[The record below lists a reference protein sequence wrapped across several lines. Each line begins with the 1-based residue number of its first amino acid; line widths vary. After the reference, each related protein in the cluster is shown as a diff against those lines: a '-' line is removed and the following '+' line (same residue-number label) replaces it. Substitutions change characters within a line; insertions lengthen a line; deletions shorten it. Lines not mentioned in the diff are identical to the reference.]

1 MAPEI
6 LHSWR
11 HGRRSEGI
19 KPHSP
24 KRIRIRTFRRRIA
37 KRRMNMKKRFL
48 VSLMIASLAVT
59 AAAAVNASELT
70 DGKFAET
77 KHITVEVYD
86 RGIDGG
92 SDVTNNMYTE
102 YIKKGMLEDHN
113 VEVEF
118 VAVPRW
124 TEVEQINNLLAAGSA
139 PDLCVTYD
147 LPTIKTYSAMG
158 GVIDMA
164 EYVDTY
170 KDELPNLWNWL
181 TETNINWDRD
191 PSTGELYDIE
201 TKLANQNRT
210 NCFVRRDWL
219 EKLGLEAPT
228 TKAEFYDMLCAFR
241 DNAELLLGDDA
252 AKMIPFSVSYD
263 VGWRASTLIES
274 FIDPDMTDKEFYI
287 NGFDDRK
294 LTENGVRDAVE
305 LLNQWYN
312 EGLLWKDF
320 ALYTAG
326 DTTED
331 DMMKAGYVGAFIH
344 NWDYPYRNG
353 TDSIQANLQRLVGED
368 AAYVSIDP
376 FEDKNGNHTK
386 WVSGPIDRKVF
397 FPITNQEPLACLLYL
412 DWLSVPEHLE
422 YLQIGDEGVTHEVL
436 ESGAV
441 KIIAA
446 TGDAIQN
453 SGFNIDYTL
462 TCNGLHLADDE
473 RTALSIAY
481 SYAEVD
487 PELVEIA
494 NAIAKTENRE
504 IKNANCGVIEAENG
518 MTETLNSKR
527 DILLDTSV
535 STSVEN
541 FAATFDNAMADYL
554 GSGGQAIKDEREAK
568 WNSIY
573 GDAEMLP

>member
-1 MAPEI
+1 
-6 LHSWR
+6 
-11 HGRRSEGI
+11 
-19 KPHSP
+19 
-24 KRIRIRTFRRRIA
+24 
-37 KRRMNMKKRFL
+37 MKKQLFAAL
-48 VSLMIASLAVT
+48 FSAALAVS
-59 AAAAVNASELT
+59 AFSVCAQAEELT

-124 TEVEQINNLLAAGSA
+124 TEVEQINNLLAAGTA

-158 GVIDMA
+158 GVCDMS
-164 EYVDTY
+164 ELVETY
-170 KDELPNLWNWL
+170 KDDLPNLWNWL
-181 TETNINWDRD
+181 TETNIYWDKD
-191 PSTGELYDIE
+191 PATGELYDIE

-219 EKLGLEAPT
+219 DKLGVEAPT
-228 TKAEFYDMLCAFR
+228 TKEEFYNMLCAFR
-241 DNAELLLGDDA
+241 DNAETLLGDDA
-252 AKMIPFSVSYD
+252 DKMIPFSVSYD

-274 FIDPDMTDKEFYI
+274 FLDPEMSDKEFYV

-294 LTENGVRDAVE
+294 LTENGVRDAIE
-305 LLNQWYN
+305 LLNTWYN
-312 EGLLWKDF
+312 EGLMWKDF

-353 TDSIQANLQRLVGED
+353 ADSIQANLQRLVGED
-368 AAYVSIDP
+368 AAYVAIDP
-376 FEDKNGNHTK
+376 FEDKNGTHTK
-386 WVSGPIDRKVF
+386 WIAGPIDRKVF

-422 YLQIGDEGVTHEVL
+422 YLQIGDEGVTHEKL

-462 TCNGLHLADDE
+462 TCNGLHLVDDE
-473 RTALSIAY
+473 QTALSIAY

-494 NAIAKTENRE
+494 NAVAKVDTRE
-504 IKNANCGVIEAENG
+504 GKNANCGTIDAENG

-535 STSVEN
+535 SAAPDA
-541 FAATFDNAMADYL
+541 FAATYDNAMADYL
-554 GSGGQAIKDEREAK
+554 GSGGQAIMDERAQKWEAT
-568 WNSIY
+568 Y
-573 GDAEMLP
+573 GDTDMLP

>member
-1 MAPEI
+1 
-6 LHSWR
+6 
-11 HGRRSEGI
+11 
-19 KPHSP
+19 
-24 KRIRIRTFRRRIA
+24 
-37 KRRMNMKKRFL
+37 MKKQLFAAL
-48 VSLMIASLAVT
+48 FSAALAVS
-59 AAAAVNASELT
+59 AFSVCAQAEELT

-124 TEVEQINNLLAAGSA
+124 TEVEQINNLLAAGTA

-158 GVIDMA
+158 GVCDMS
-164 EYVDTY
+164 ELVETY
-170 KDELPNLWNWL
+170 KDDLPNLWNWL
-181 TETNINWDRD
+181 TETNIYWDKD
-191 PSTGELYDIE
+191 PATGELYDIE

-219 EKLGLEAPT
+219 DKLGLEAPT
-228 TKAEFYDMLCAFR
+228 TKEEFYNMLCAFR
-241 DNAELLLGDDA
+241 DNAETLLGDDA
-252 AKMIPFSVSYD
+252 DKMIPFSVSYD

-274 FIDPDMTDKEFYI
+274 FLDPEMSDKEFYV

-294 LTENGVRDAVE
+294 LTENGVRDAIE
-305 LLNQWYN
+305 LLNTWYN
-312 EGLLWKDF
+312 EGLMWKDF

-353 TDSIQANLQRLVGED
+353 ADSIQANLQRLVGEE
-368 AAYVSIDP
+368 AAYVAIDP
-376 FEDKNGNHTK
+376 FEDKNGTHTK
-386 WVSGPIDRKVF
+386 WIAGPIDRKVF
-397 FPITNQEPLACLLYL
+397 FPITNEEPLACLLYL

-422 YLQIGDEGVTHEVL
+422 YLQIGDEGVTHEKL

-462 TCNGLHLADDE
+462 TCNGLHLVDDE
-473 RTALSIAY
+473 QTALSIAY

-494 NAIAKTENRE
+494 NAVAKVDTRE
-504 IKNANCGVIEAENG
+504 GKNANCGTIDAENG

-535 STSVEN
+535 SAAPDA
-541 FAATFDNAMADYL
+541 FAATYDNAMADYL
-554 GSGGQAIKDEREAK
+554 GSGGQAIMDERAQKWEAT
-568 WNSIY
+568 Y
-573 GDAEMLP
+573 GDTDMLP

>member
-1 MAPEI
+1 
-6 LHSWR
+6 
-11 HGRRSEGI
+11 
-19 KPHSP
+19 
-24 KRIRIRTFRRRIA
+24 
-37 KRRMNMKKRFL
+37 MKKQLFAAL
-48 VSLMIASLAVT
+48 FSAALAVS
-59 AAAAVNASELT
+59 AFSVCAQAEELT

-124 TEVEQINNLLAAGSA
+124 TEVEQINNLLAAGTA

-158 GVIDMA
+158 GVCDMS
-164 EYVDTY
+164 ELVETY
-170 KDELPNLWNWL
+170 KDDLPNLWNWL
-181 TETNINWDRD
+181 TETNIYWDKD
-191 PSTGELYDIE
+191 PATGELYDIE

-219 EKLGLEAPT
+219 DKLGLEAPT
-228 TKAEFYDMLCAFR
+228 TKEEFYNMLCAFR
-241 DNAELLLGDDA
+241 DNAETLLGDDA
-252 AKMIPFSVSYD
+252 DKMIPFSVSYD

-274 FIDPDMTDKEFYI
+274 FLDPEMSDKEFYV

-294 LTENGVRDAVE
+294 LTENGVRDAIE
-305 LLNQWYN
+305 LLNTWYN
-312 EGLLWKDF
+312 EGLMWKDF

-353 TDSIQANLQRLVGED
+353 ADSIQANLQRLVGED
-368 AAYVSIDP
+368 AAYVAIDP
-376 FEDKNGNHTK
+376 FEDKNGTHTK
-386 WVSGPIDRKVF
+386 WIAGPIDRKVF
-397 FPITNQEPLACLLYL
+397 FPITNEEPLACLLYL

-422 YLQIGDEGVTHEVL
+422 YLQIGDEGVTHEKL

-462 TCNGLHLADDE
+462 TCNGLHLVDDE
-473 RTALSIAY
+473 QTALSIAY

-494 NAIAKTENRE
+494 NAVAKVDTRE
-504 IKNANCGVIEAENG
+504 GKNANCGTIDAENG

-535 STSVEN
+535 SAAADA
-541 FAATFDNAMADYL
+541 FADTFDNAMADYL
-554 GSGGQAIKDEREAK
+554 GSGGQAIMDERAAAWEAT
-568 WNSIY
+568 Y
-573 GDAEMLP
+573 GDTDMLP

>member
-1 MAPEI
+1 
-6 LHSWR
+6 
-11 HGRRSEGI
+11 
-19 KPHSP
+19 
-24 KRIRIRTFRRRIA
+24 
-37 KRRMNMKKRFL
+37 MKKQLFAAL
-48 VSLMIASLAVT
+48 FSAALAVS
-59 AAAAVNASELT
+59 AFSVCAQAEELT

-124 TEVEQINNLLAAGSA
+124 TEVEQINNLLAAGTA

-158 GVIDMA
+158 GVCDMS
-164 EYVDTY
+164 ELVETY
-170 KDELPNLWNWL
+170 KDDLPNLWNWL
-181 TETNINWDRD
+181 TETNIYWDKD
-191 PSTGELYDIE
+191 PATGELYDIE

-219 EKLGLEAPT
+219 DKLGLEAPT
-228 TKAEFYDMLCAFR
+228 TKEEFYNMLCAFR
-241 DNAELLLGDDA
+241 DNAETLLGDDA
-252 AKMIPFSVSYD
+252 DKMIPFSVSYD

-274 FIDPDMTDKEFYI
+274 FLDPEMSDKEFYV

-294 LTENGVRDAVE
+294 LTENGVRDAIE
-305 LLNQWYN
+305 LLNTWYN
-312 EGLLWKDF
+312 EGLMWKDF

-353 TDSIQANLQRLVGED
+353 ADSIQANLQRPVGED
-368 AAYVSIDP
+368 AAYVAIDP
-376 FEDKNGNHTK
+376 FEDKNGTHTK
-386 WVSGPIDRKVF
+386 WIAGPIDRKVF

-422 YLQIGDEGVTHEVL
+422 YLQIGDEGVTHEKL

-462 TCNGLHLADDE
+462 TCNGLHLVDDE
-473 RTALSIAY
+473 QTALSIAY

-494 NAIAKTENRE
+494 NAVAKVDTRE
-504 IKNANCGVIEAENG
+504 GKNANCGTIDAENG

-535 STSVEN
+535 SAAPDA
-541 FAATFDNAMADYL
+541 FAATYDNAMADYL
-554 GSGGQAIKDEREAK
+554 GSGGQAIMDERAQKWEAT
-568 WNSIY
+568 Y
-573 GDAEMLP
+573 GDTDMLP

>member
-1 MAPEI
+1 
-6 LHSWR
+6 
-11 HGRRSEGI
+11 
-19 KPHSP
+19 
-24 KRIRIRTFRRRIA
+24 
-37 KRRMNMKKRFL
+37 MKKQLFAAL
-48 VSLMIASLAVT
+48 FSAALAVS
-59 AAAAVNASELT
+59 AFSVCAQAEELT

-124 TEVEQINNLLAAGSA
+124 TEVEQINNLLAAGTA

-158 GVIDMA
+158 GVCDMS
-164 EYVDTY
+164 ELVETY
-170 KDELPNLWNWL
+170 KDDLPNLWNWL
-181 TETNINWDRD
+181 TETNIYWDKD
-191 PSTGELYDIE
+191 PATGELYDIE

-219 EKLGLEAPT
+219 DKLGLEAPT
-228 TKAEFYDMLCAFR
+228 TKEEFYNMLCAFR
-241 DNAELLLGDDA
+241 DNAETLLGDDA
-252 AKMIPFSVSYD
+252 DKMIPFSVSYD

-274 FIDPDMTDKEFYI
+274 FLDPEMSDKEFYV

-294 LTENGVRDAVE
+294 LTENGVRDAIE
-305 LLNQWYN
+305 LLNTWYN
-312 EGLLWKDF
+312 EGLMWKDF

-353 TDSIQANLQRLVGED
+353 ADSIQANLQRLVGEE
-368 AAYVSIDP
+368 AAYVAIDP
-376 FEDKNGNHTK
+376 FEDKNGTHTK
-386 WVSGPIDRKVF
+386 WIAGPIDRKVF

-422 YLQIGDEGVTHEVL
+422 YLQIGDEGVTHEKL

-462 TCNGLHLADDE
+462 TCNGLHLVDDE
-473 RTALSIAY
+473 QTALSIAY

-494 NAIAKTENRE
+494 NAVAKVDTRE
-504 IKNANCGVIEAENG
+504 GKNANCGTIEAENG

-535 STSVEN
+535 SAAADA
-541 FAATFDNAMADYL
+541 FADTFDNAMADYL
-554 GSGGQAIKDEREAK
+554 GSGGQAIMDERAQKWEAT
-568 WNSIY
+568 Y
-573 GDAEMLP
+573 GDTDMLP

>member
-1 MAPEI
+1 
-6 LHSWR
+6 
-11 HGRRSEGI
+11 
-19 KPHSP
+19 
-24 KRIRIRTFRRRIA
+24 
-37 KRRMNMKKRFL
+37 MKKQLFAAL
-48 VSLMIASLAVT
+48 FSAALAVS
-59 AAAAVNASELT
+59 AFSVCAQAEELT

-124 TEVEQINNLLAAGSA
+124 TEVEQINNLLAAGTA

-158 GVIDMA
+158 GVCDMS
-164 EYVDTY
+164 ELVETY
-170 KDELPNLWNWL
+170 KDDLPNLWNWL
-181 TETNINWDRD
+181 TETNIYWDKD
-191 PSTGELYDIE
+191 PATGELYDIE

-219 EKLGLEAPT
+219 DKLGLEAPT
-228 TKAEFYDMLCAFR
+228 TKEEFYNMLCAFR
-241 DNAELLLGDDA
+241 DNAETLLGDDA
-252 AKMIPFSVSYD
+252 DKMIPFSVSYD

-274 FIDPDMTDKEFYI
+274 FLDPEMSDKEFYV

-294 LTENGVRDAVE
+294 LTENGVRDAIE
-305 LLNQWYN
+305 LLNTWYN
-312 EGLLWKDF
+312 EGLMWKDF

-353 TDSIQANLQRLVGED
+353 ADSIQANLQRLVGEE
-368 AAYVSIDP
+368 AAYVAIDP
-376 FEDKNGNHTK
+376 FEDKNGTHTK
-386 WVSGPIDRKVF
+386 WIAGPIDRKVF
-397 FPITNQEPLACLLYL
+397 FPITNEEPLACLLYL

-422 YLQIGDEGVTHEVL
+422 YLQIGDEGVTHEKL

-462 TCNGLHLADDE
+462 TCNGLHLVDDE
-473 RTALSIAY
+473 QTALSIAY

-494 NAIAKTENRE
+494 NAVAKVDTRE
-504 IKNANCGVIEAENG
+504 GKNANCGTIDAENG

-535 STSVEN
+535 SAAADA
-541 FAATFDNAMADYL
+541 FADTFDNAMADYL
-554 GSGGQAIKDEREAK
+554 GSGGQAIMDERAQKWEAT
-568 WNSIY
+568 Y

>member
-1 MAPEI
+1 
-6 LHSWR
+6 
-11 HGRRSEGI
+11 
-19 KPHSP
+19 
-24 KRIRIRTFRRRIA
+24 
-37 KRRMNMKKRFL
+37 MKKQLFAAL
-48 VSLMIASLAVT
+48 FSAALAVS
-59 AAAAVNASELT
+59 AFSVCAQAEELT

-124 TEVEQINNLLAAGSA
+124 TEVEQINNLLAAGTA

-158 GVIDMA
+158 GVCDMS
-164 EYVDTY
+164 ELVETY
-170 KDELPNLWNWL
+170 KDDLPNLWNWL
-181 TETNINWDRD
+181 TETNIYWDKD
-191 PSTGELYDIE
+191 PATGELYDIE

-219 EKLGLEAPT
+219 DKLGLEAPT
-228 TKAEFYDMLCAFR
+228 TKEEFYNMLCAFR
-241 DNAELLLGDDA
+241 DNAETLLGDDA
-252 AKMIPFSVSYD
+252 DKMIPFSVSYD

-274 FIDPDMTDKEFYI
+274 FLDPEMSDKEFYV

-294 LTENGVRDAVE
+294 LTENGVRDAIE
-305 LLNQWYN
+305 LLNTWYN
-312 EGLLWKDF
+312 EGLMWKDF

-353 TDSIQANLQRLVGED
+353 ADSIQANLQRLVGED
-368 AAYVSIDP
+368 AAYVAIDP
-376 FEDKNGNHTK
+376 FEDKNGTHTK
-386 WVSGPIDRKVF
+386 WIAGPIDRKVF

-422 YLQIGDEGVTHEVL
+422 YLQIGDEGVTHEKL

-462 TCNGLHLADDE
+462 TCNGLHLVDDE
-473 RTALSIAY
+473 QTALSIAY

-494 NAIAKTENRE
+494 NAVAKVDTRE
-504 IKNANCGVIEAENG
+504 GKNANCGTIDAENG

-535 STSVEN
+535 SAAPDA
-541 FAATFDNAMADYL
+541 FAATYDNAMADYL
-554 GSGGQAIKDEREAK
+554 GSGGQAIMDERAQKWEAT
-568 WNSIY
+568 Y
-573 GDAEMLP
+573 GDTDMLP

>member
-1 MAPEI
+1 
-6 LHSWR
+6 
-11 HGRRSEGI
+11 
-19 KPHSP
+19 
-24 KRIRIRTFRRRIA
+24 
-37 KRRMNMKKRFL
+37 MKKQLFAAL
-48 VSLMIASLAVT
+48 FSAALAVS
-59 AAAAVNASELT
+59 AFSVCAQAEELT

-124 TEVEQINNLLAAGSA
+124 TEVEQINNLLAAGTA

-147 LPTIKTYSAMG
+147 LPTIKTYSDMG
-158 GVIDMA
+158 GVCDMS
-164 EYVDTY
+164 ELVETY
-170 KDELPNLWNWL
+170 KDDLPNLWNWL
-181 TETNINWDRD
+181 TETNIYWDKD
-191 PSTGELYDIE
+191 PATGELYDIE

-219 EKLGLEAPT
+219 DKLGLEAPT
-228 TKAEFYDMLCAFR
+228 TKEEFYNMLCAFR
-241 DNAELLLGDDA
+241 DNAETLLGDDA
-252 AKMIPFSVSYD
+252 DKMIPFSVSYD

-274 FIDPDMTDKEFYI
+274 FLDPEMSDKEFYV

-294 LTENGVRDAVE
+294 LTENGVRDAIE
-305 LLNQWYN
+305 LLNTWYN
-312 EGLLWKDF
+312 EGLMWKDF

-353 TDSIQANLQRLVGED
+353 ADSIQANLQRLVGED
-368 AAYVSIDP
+368 AAYVAIDP
-376 FEDKNGNHTK
+376 FEDKNGTHTK
-386 WVSGPIDRKVF
+386 WIAGPIDRKVF

-422 YLQIGDEGVTHEVL
+422 YLQIGDEGVTHEKL

-462 TCNGLHLADDE
+462 TCNGLHLVDDE
-473 RTALSIAY
+473 QTALSIAY

-494 NAIAKTENRE
+494 NAVAKVDTRE
-504 IKNANCGVIEAENG
+504 GKNANCGTIDAENG

-535 STSVEN
+535 SAAPDA
-541 FAATFDNAMADYL
+541 FAATYDNAMADYL
-554 GSGGQAIKDEREAK
+554 GSGGQAIMDERAQKWEAT
-568 WNSIY
+568 Y

>member
-1 MAPEI
+1 
-6 LHSWR
+6 
-11 HGRRSEGI
+11 
-19 KPHSP
+19 
-24 KRIRIRTFRRRIA
+24 
-37 KRRMNMKKRFL
+37 MKKQL
-48 VSLMIASLAVT
+48 CAALIT
-59 AAAAVNASELT
+59 AALAASALSVCAQAEELT

-92 SDVTNNMYTE
+92 SDVTNNKYTE
-102 YIKKGMLEDHN
+102 YIKQGMLEDHN

-124 TEVEQINNLLAAGSA
+124 TEVEQINNLLAAGTA

-158 GVIDMA
+158 GVIDMS
-164 EYVDTY
+164 EMVETY
-170 KDELPNLWNWL
+170 KDQLPNLWNWL
-181 TETNINWDRD
+181 TETNIYWDKD

-228 TKAEFYDMLCAFR
+228 TKEEFYNMLVAFR
-241 DNAELLLGDDA
+241 DNAETLLGDDA
-252 AKMIPFSVSYD
+252 DKMIPFSVSYD

-274 FIDPDMTDKEFYI
+274 FLDPEMSDKEFYI

-294 LTENGVRDAVE
+294 LTQNGVRDAIE
-305 LLNQWYN
+305 LLNKWYN
-312 EGLLWKDF
+312 EDLMWKDF

-353 TDSIQANLQRLVGED
+353 VDSIQANLQRLVGED
-368 AAYVSIDP
+368 AAYISIDP
-376 FEDKNGNHTK
+376 FEDKNGTHTK
-386 WVSGPIDRKVF
+386 FIAGPVDRKVF
-397 FPITNQEPLACLLYL
+397 FPTTNKEPLACLLYL

-422 YLQIGDEGVTHEVL
+422 YLQIGDEGVTHEKL
-436 ESGAV
+436 ENGAV

-462 TCNGLHLADDE
+462 TCNGLQLVDPE
-473 RTALSIAY
+473 LTALSIAY

-494 NAIAKTENRE
+494 NAVAKVDTRE
-504 IKNANCGVIEAENG
+504 GKNANCGTIEAENG

-527 DILLDTSV
+527 DVLLDTAV
-535 STSVEN
+535 SASVED
-541 FAATFDNAMADYL
+541 FASVYDNAMADYL
-554 GSGGQAIKDEREAK
+554 AAGGQAIMDERAAK
-568 WNSIY
+568 WEALY
-573 GDAEMLP
+573 GDADMLP

>member
-1 MAPEI
+1 
-6 LHSWR
+6 
-11 HGRRSEGI
+11 
-19 KPHSP
+19 
-24 KRIRIRTFRRRIA
+24 
-37 KRRMNMKKRFL
+37 MKKQLFAAL
-48 VSLMIASLAVT
+48 FSAALAVS
-59 AAAAVNASELT
+59 AFSVCAQAEELT

-124 TEVEQINNLLAAGSA
+124 TEVEQINNLLAAGTA

-158 GVIDMA
+158 GVCDMS
-164 EYVDTY
+164 ELVETY
-170 KDELPNLWNWL
+170 KDDLPNLWNWL
-181 TETNINWDRD
+181 TETNIYWDKD
-191 PSTGELYDIE
+191 PATGELYDIE

-219 EKLGLEAPT
+219 DKLGLEAPT
-228 TKAEFYDMLCAFR
+228 TKEEFYNMLCAFR
-241 DNAELLLGDDA
+241 DNAETLLGDDA
-252 AKMIPFSVSYD
+252 DKMIPFSVSYD

-274 FIDPDMTDKEFYI
+274 FLDPEMSDKEFYV

-294 LTENGVRDAVE
+294 LTENGVRDAIE
-305 LLNQWYN
+305 LLNTWYN
-312 EGLLWKDF
+312 EGLMWKDF

-353 TDSIQANLQRLVGED
+353 ADSIQANLQRLVGED
-368 AAYVSIDP
+368 AAYVAIDP
-376 FEDKNGNHTK
+376 FEDKNGTHTK
-386 WVSGPIDRKVF
+386 WIAGPIDRKVF
-397 FPITNQEPLACLLYL
+397 FPITNEEPLACLLYL

-422 YLQIGDEGVTHEVL
+422 YLQIGDEGVTHEKL

-462 TCNGLHLADDE
+462 TCNGLHLVDDE
-473 RTALSIAY
+473 QTALSIAY

-494 NAIAKTENRE
+494 NAVAKVDTRE
-504 IKNANCGVIEAENG
+504 GKNANCGTIDAENG

-535 STSVEN
+535 SAAPDA
-541 FAATFDNAMADYL
+541 FAATYDNAMADYL
-554 GSGGQAIKDEREAK
+554 GSGGQAIMDERAQKWEAT
-568 WNSIY
+568 Y

>member
-1 MAPEI
+1 
-6 LHSWR
+6 
-11 HGRRSEGI
+11 
-19 KPHSP
+19 
-24 KRIRIRTFRRRIA
+24 
-37 KRRMNMKKRFL
+37 MKKQLFAAL
-48 VSLMIASLAVT
+48 FSAALAVS
-59 AAAAVNASELT
+59 AFSVCAQAEELT

-124 TEVEQINNLLAAGSA
+124 TEVEQINNLLAAGTA

-158 GVIDMA
+158 GVCDMS
-164 EYVDTY
+164 ELVETY
-170 KDELPNLWNWL
+170 KDDLPNLWNWL
-181 TETNINWDRD
+181 TETNIYWDKD
-191 PSTGELYDIE
+191 PATGELYDIE

-219 EKLGLEAPT
+219 DKLGLEAPT
-228 TKAEFYDMLCAFR
+228 TKEEFYNMLCAFR
-241 DNAELLLGDDA
+241 DNAETLLGDDA
-252 AKMIPFSVSYD
+252 DKMIPFSVSYD

-274 FIDPDMTDKEFYI
+274 FLDPEMSDKEFYV

-294 LTENGVRDAVE
+294 LTENGVRDAIE
-305 LLNQWYN
+305 LLNTWYN
-312 EGLLWKDF
+312 EGLMWKDF

-353 TDSIQANLQRLVGED
+353 ADSIQANLQRLVGED
-368 AAYVSIDP
+368 AAYVAIDP
-376 FEDKNGNHTK
+376 FEDKNGTHTK
-386 WVSGPIDRKVF
+386 WIAGPIDRKVF

-422 YLQIGDEGVTHEVL
+422 YLQIGDEGVTHEKL

-462 TCNGLHLADDE
+462 TCNGLHLVDDE
-473 RTALSIAY
+473 QTALSIAY

-487 PELVEIA
+487 PSLVETA
-494 NAIAKTENRE
+494 NAVAKVDTRE
-504 IKNANCGVIEAENG
+504 GKNANCGTIEAENG

-535 STSVEN
+535 SAAPDA
-541 FAATFDNAMADYL
+541 FAATYDNAMADYL
-554 GSGGQAIKDEREAK
+554 GSGGQAIMDERAQKWEAT
-568 WNSIY
+568 Y
-573 GDAEMLP
+573 GDTDMLP

>member
-1 MAPEI
+1 
-6 LHSWR
+6 
-11 HGRRSEGI
+11 
-19 KPHSP
+19 
-24 KRIRIRTFRRRIA
+24 
-37 KRRMNMKKRFL
+37 MKKQLFAAL
-48 VSLMIASLAVT
+48 FSAALAVS
-59 AAAAVNASELT
+59 AFSVCAQAEELT

-124 TEVEQINNLLAAGSA
+124 TEVEQINNLLAAGTA

-158 GVIDMA
+158 GVCDMS
-164 EYVDTY
+164 ELVETY
-170 KDELPNLWNWL
+170 KDDLPNLWNWL
-181 TETNINWDRD
+181 TETNIYWDKD
-191 PSTGELYDIE
+191 PATGELYDIE

-219 EKLGLEAPT
+219 DKLGLEAPT
-228 TKAEFYDMLCAFR
+228 TKEEFYNMLCAFR
-241 DNAELLLGDDA
+241 DNAETLLGDDA
-252 AKMIPFSVSYD
+252 DKMIPFSVSYD

-274 FIDPDMTDKEFYI
+274 FLDPEMSDKEFYV

-294 LTENGVRDAVE
+294 LTENGVRDAIE
-305 LLNQWYN
+305 LLNTWYN
-312 EGLLWKDF
+312 EGLMWKDF

-353 TDSIQANLQRLVGED
+353 SDSIQANLQRLVGEE
-368 AAYVSIDP
+368 AAYVAIDP
-376 FEDKNGNHTK
+376 FEDKNGTHTK
-386 WVSGPIDRKVF
+386 WIAGPIDRKVF

-422 YLQIGDEGVTHEVL
+422 YLQIGDEGVTHEKL
-436 ESGAV
+436 ENGAV

-462 TCNGLHLADDE
+462 TCNGLHLVDDE
-473 RTALSIAY
+473 QTALSIAY

-494 NAIAKTENRE
+494 NAVAKVDTRE
-504 IKNANCGVIEAENG
+504 GKNANCGTIEAENG

-535 STSVEN
+535 SAAADA
-541 FAATFDNAMADYL
+541 FADTFDNAMADYL
-554 GSGGQAIKDEREAK
+554 GSGGQAIMDERAQKWEAT
-568 WNSIY
+568 Y

>member
-1 MAPEI
+1 
-6 LHSWR
+6 
-11 HGRRSEGI
+11 
-19 KPHSP
+19 
-24 KRIRIRTFRRRIA
+24 
-37 KRRMNMKKRFL
+37 MKKQLFAAL
-48 VSLMIASLAVT
+48 FSAALAVS
-59 AAAAVNASELT
+59 AFSVCAQAEELT

-124 TEVEQINNLLAAGSA
+124 TEVEQINNLLAAGTA

-158 GVIDMA
+158 GVCDMS
-164 EYVDTY
+164 ELVETY
-170 KDELPNLWNWL
+170 KDDLPNLWNWL
-181 TETNINWDRD
+181 TETNIYWDKD
-191 PSTGELYDIE
+191 PATGELYDIE

-219 EKLGLEAPT
+219 DKLGLEAPT
-228 TKAEFYDMLCAFR
+228 TKEEFYNMLCAFR
-241 DNAELLLGDDA
+241 DNAETLLGDDA
-252 AKMIPFSVSYD
+252 DKMIPFSVSYD

-274 FIDPDMTDKEFYI
+274 FLDPEMSDKEFYV

-294 LTENGVRDAVE
+294 LTENGVRDAIE
-305 LLNQWYN
+305 LLNTWYN
-312 EGLLWKDF
+312 EGLMWKDF

-353 TDSIQANLQRLVGED
+353 ADSIQANLQRLVGED
-368 AAYVSIDP
+368 AAYVAIDP
-376 FEDKNGNHTK
+376 FEDKNGTHTK
-386 WVSGPIDRKVF
+386 WIAGPIDRKVF

-422 YLQIGDEGVTHEVL
+422 YLQIGDEGVTHEKL

-462 TCNGLHLADDE
+462 TCNGLHLVDDE
-473 RTALSIAY
+473 QTALSIAY

-494 NAIAKTENRE
+494 NAVAKVDTRE
-504 IKNANCGVIEAENG
+504 GKNANCGTIEAENG

-535 STSVEN
+535 SAAPDA
-541 FAATFDNAMADYL
+541 FAATYDNAMADYL
-554 GSGGQAIKDEREAK
+554 GSGGQAIMDERAQKWEAT
-568 WNSIY
+568 Y
-573 GDAEMLP
+573 GDTDMLP

>member
-1 MAPEI
+1 
-6 LHSWR
+6 
-11 HGRRSEGI
+11 
-19 KPHSP
+19 
-24 KRIRIRTFRRRIA
+24 
-37 KRRMNMKKRFL
+37 MKKQLFAAL
-48 VSLMIASLAVT
+48 FSAALAVS
-59 AAAAVNASELT
+59 AFSVCAQAEELT

-124 TEVEQINNLLAAGSA
+124 TEVEQINNLLAAGTA

-158 GVIDMA
+158 GVCDMS
-164 EYVDTY
+164 ELVETY
-170 KDELPNLWNWL
+170 KDDLPNLWNWL
-181 TETNINWDRD
+181 TETNIYWDKD
-191 PSTGELYDIE
+191 PATGELYDIE

-219 EKLGLEAPT
+219 DKLGLEAPT
-228 TKAEFYDMLCAFR
+228 TKEEFYNMLCAFR
-241 DNAELLLGDDA
+241 DNAETLLGDDA
-252 AKMIPFSVSYD
+252 DKMIPFSVSYD

-274 FIDPDMTDKEFYI
+274 FLDPEMSDKEFYV

-294 LTENGVRDAVE
+294 LTENGVRDAIE
-305 LLNQWYN
+305 LLNTWYN
-312 EGLLWKDF
+312 EGLMWKDF

-353 TDSIQANLQRLVGED
+353 ADSIQANLQRLVGED
-368 AAYVSIDP
+368 AAYVAIDP
-376 FEDKNGNHTK
+376 FEDKNGTHTK
-386 WVSGPIDRKVF
+386 WIAGPIDRKVF
-397 FPITNQEPLACLLYL
+397 FPITNEEPLACLLYL

-422 YLQIGDEGVTHEVL
+422 YLQIGDEGVTHEKL

-462 TCNGLHLADDE
+462 TCNGLHLVDDE
-473 RTALSIAY
+473 QTALSIAY

-494 NAIAKTENRE
+494 NAVAKVDTRE
-504 IKNANCGVIEAENG
+504 GKNANCGTIDAENG

-535 STSVEN
+535 SAAPDA
-541 FAATFDNAMADYL
+541 FAATYDNAMADYL
-554 GSGGQAIKDEREAK
+554 GSGGQAIMDERAQKWEAT
-568 WNSIY
+568 Y
-573 GDAEMLP
+573 GDTDMLP

>member
-1 MAPEI
+1 
-6 LHSWR
+6 
-11 HGRRSEGI
+11 
-19 KPHSP
+19 
-24 KRIRIRTFRRRIA
+24 
-37 KRRMNMKKRFL
+37 MKKQLFAAL
-48 VSLMIASLAVT
+48 FSAALAVS
-59 AAAAVNASELT
+59 AFSVCAQAEELT

-124 TEVEQINNLLAAGSA
+124 TEVEQINNLLAAGTA

-158 GVIDMA
+158 GVCDMS
-164 EYVDTY
+164 ELVETY
-170 KDELPNLWNWL
+170 KDDLPNLWNWL
-181 TETNINWDRD
+181 TETNIYWDKD
-191 PSTGELYDIE
+191 PATGELYDIE

-219 EKLGLEAPT
+219 DNLGLEAPT
-228 TKAEFYDMLCAFR
+228 TKEEFYNMLCAFR
-241 DNAELLLGDDA
+241 DNAETLLGDDA
-252 AKMIPFSVSYD
+252 DKMIPFSVSYD

-274 FIDPDMTDKEFYI
+274 FLDPEMSDKEFYV

-294 LTENGVRDAVE
+294 LTENGVRDAIE
-305 LLNQWYN
+305 LLNTWYN
-312 EGLLWKDF
+312 EGLMWKDF

-353 TDSIQANLQRLVGED
+353 ADSIQANLQRLVGED
-368 AAYVSIDP
+368 AAYVAIDP
-376 FEDKNGNHTK
+376 FEDKNGTHTK
-386 WVSGPIDRKVF
+386 WIAGPIDRKVF

-422 YLQIGDEGVTHEVL
+422 YLQIGDEGVTHEKL

-462 TCNGLHLADDE
+462 TCNGLHLVDDE
-473 RTALSIAY
+473 QTALSIAY

-494 NAIAKTENRE
+494 NAVAKVDTRE
-504 IKNANCGVIEAENG
+504 GKNANCGTIEAENG

-535 STSVEN
+535 SAAPDA
-541 FAATFDNAMADYL
+541 FAATYDNAMADYL
-554 GSGGQAIKDEREAK
+554 GSGGQAIMDERAQKWEAT
-568 WNSIY
+568 Y

>member
-1 MAPEI
+1 
-6 LHSWR
+6 
-11 HGRRSEGI
+11 
-19 KPHSP
+19 
-24 KRIRIRTFRRRIA
+24 
-37 KRRMNMKKRFL
+37 MKKQLFAAL
-48 VSLMIASLAVT
+48 FSAALAVS
-59 AAAAVNASELT
+59 AFSVCAQAEELT

-124 TEVEQINNLLAAGSA
+124 TEVEQINNLLAAGTA

-158 GVIDMA
+158 GVCDMS
-164 EYVDTY
+164 ELVETY
-170 KDELPNLWNWL
+170 KDDLPNLWNWL
-181 TETNINWDRD
+181 TETNIYWDKD
-191 PSTGELYDIE
+191 PATGELYDIE

-219 EKLGLEAPT
+219 DKLGLEAPT
-228 TKAEFYDMLCAFR
+228 TKEEFYNMLCAFR
-241 DNAELLLGDDA
+241 DNAETLLGDDA
-252 AKMIPFSVSYD
+252 DKMIPFSVSYD

-274 FIDPDMTDKEFYI
+274 FLDPEMSDKEFYV

-294 LTENGVRDAVE
+294 LTENGVRDAIE
-305 LLNQWYN
+305 LLNTWYN
-312 EGLLWKDF
+312 EGLMWKDF

-353 TDSIQANLQRLVGED
+353 ADSIQANLQRLVGED
-368 AAYVSIDP
+368 AAYVAIDP
-376 FEDKNGNHTK
+376 FEDKNGTHTK
-386 WVSGPIDRKVF
+386 WIAGPIDRKVF

-422 YLQIGDEGVTHEVL
+422 YLQIGDEGVTHEKL

-462 TCNGLHLADDE
+462 TCNGLHLVDDE
-473 RTALSIAY
+473 QTALSIAY

-494 NAIAKTENRE
+494 NAVAKVDTRE
-504 IKNANCGVIEAENG
+504 GKNANCGTIDAENG

-535 STSVEN
+535 SAAPDA
-541 FAATFDNAMADYL
+541 FAATYDNAMADYL
-554 GSGGQAIKDEREAK
+554 GSGGRAIMDERAQKWEAT
-568 WNSIY
+568 Y
-573 GDAEMLP
+573 GDTDMLP

>member
-1 MAPEI
+1 
-6 LHSWR
+6 
-11 HGRRSEGI
+11 
-19 KPHSP
+19 
-24 KRIRIRTFRRRIA
+24 
-37 KRRMNMKKRFL
+37 MKKQLFAAL
-48 VSLMIASLAVT
+48 FSAALAVS
-59 AAAAVNASELT
+59 AFSVCAQAEELT

-124 TEVEQINNLLAAGSA
+124 TEVEQINNLLAAGTA

-158 GVIDMA
+158 GVCDMS
-164 EYVDTY
+164 ELVETY
-170 KDELPNLWNWL
+170 KDDLPNLWNWL
-181 TETNINWDRD
+181 TETNIYWDKD
-191 PSTGELYDIE
+191 PATGALYDIE

-219 EKLGLEAPT
+219 DKLGLEAPT
-228 TKAEFYDMLCAFR
+228 TKEEFYNMLCAFR
-241 DNAELLLGDDA
+241 DNAETLLGDDA
-252 AKMIPFSVSYD
+252 DKMIPFSVSYD

-274 FIDPDMTDKEFYI
+274 FLDPEMSDKEFYV

-294 LTENGVRDAVE
+294 LTENGVRDAIE
-305 LLNQWYN
+305 LLNTWYN
-312 EGLLWKDF
+312 EGLMWKDF

-353 TDSIQANLQRLVGED
+353 ADSIQANLQRLVGED
-368 AAYVSIDP
+368 AAYVAIDP
-376 FEDKNGNHTK
+376 FEDKNGTHTK
-386 WVSGPIDRKVF
+386 WIAGPIDRKVF

-422 YLQIGDEGVTHEVL
+422 YLQIGDEGVTHEKL

-462 TCNGLHLADDE
+462 TCNGLHLVDDE
-473 RTALSIAY
+473 QTALSIAY

-494 NAIAKTENRE
+494 NAVAKVDTRE
-504 IKNANCGVIEAENG
+504 GKNANCGTIDAENG

-535 STSVEN
+535 SAAPDA
-541 FAATFDNAMADYL
+541 FAATYDNAMADYL
-554 GSGGQAIKDEREAK
+554 GSGGQAIMDERAQKWEAT
-568 WNSIY
+568 Y
-573 GDAEMLP
+573 GDTDMLP

>member
-1 MAPEI
+1 
-6 LHSWR
+6 
-11 HGRRSEGI
+11 
-19 KPHSP
+19 
-24 KRIRIRTFRRRIA
+24 
-37 KRRMNMKKRFL
+37 MKKQLFAAL
-48 VSLMIASLAVT
+48 FSAALAVS
-59 AAAAVNASELT
+59 AFSVCAQAEELT

-124 TEVEQINNLLAAGSA
+124 TEVEQINNLLAAGTA

-158 GVIDMA
+158 GVCDMS
-164 EYVDTY
+164 ELVETY
-170 KDELPNLWNWL
+170 KDDLPNLWNWL
-181 TETNINWDRD
+181 TETNIYWDKD
-191 PSTGELYDIE
+191 PATGELYDIE

-219 EKLGLEAPT
+219 DKLGLEAPT
-228 TKAEFYDMLCAFR
+228 TKEEFHNMLCAFR
-241 DNAELLLGDDA
+241 DNAETLLGDDA
-252 AKMIPFSVSYD
+252 DKMIPFSVSYD

-274 FIDPDMTDKEFYI
+274 FLDPEMSDKEFYV

-294 LTENGVRDAVE
+294 LTENGVRDAIE
-305 LLNQWYN
+305 LLNTWYN
-312 EGLLWKDF
+312 EGLMWKDF

-353 TDSIQANLQRLVGED
+353 ADSIQANLQRLVGED
-368 AAYVSIDP
+368 AAYVAIDP
-376 FEDKNGNHTK
+376 FEDKNGTHTK
-386 WVSGPIDRKVF
+386 WIAGPIDRKVF

-422 YLQIGDEGVTHEVL
+422 YLQIGDEGVTHEKL

-462 TCNGLHLADDE
+462 TCNGLHLVDDE
-473 RTALSIAY
+473 KTALSIAY

-494 NAIAKTENRE
+494 NAVAKVDTRE
-504 IKNANCGVIEAENG
+504 GKNANCGTIDAENG

-535 STSVEN
+535 SAAPDA
-541 FAATFDNAMADYL
+541 FAATYDNAMADYL
-554 GSGGQAIKDEREAK
+554 GSGGQAIMDERAQKWEAT
-568 WNSIY
+568 Y
-573 GDAEMLP
+573 GDTDMLP

>member
-1 MAPEI
+1 
-6 LHSWR
+6 
-11 HGRRSEGI
+11 
-19 KPHSP
+19 
-24 KRIRIRTFRRRIA
+24 
-37 KRRMNMKKRFL
+37 MKKQLFAAL
-48 VSLMIASLAVT
+48 FSAALAVS
-59 AAAAVNASELT
+59 AFSVCAQAEELT

-124 TEVEQINNLLAAGSA
+124 TEVEQINNLLAAGTA

-158 GVIDMA
+158 GVCDMS
-164 EYVDTY
+164 ELVETY
-170 KDELPNLWNWL
+170 KDDLPNLWNWL
-181 TETNINWDRD
+181 TETNIYWDKD
-191 PSTGELYDIE
+191 PATGELYDIE

-219 EKLGLEAPT
+219 DKLGLEAPT
-228 TKAEFYDMLCAFR
+228 TKEEFYNMLCAFR
-241 DNAELLLGDDA
+241 DNAETLLGDDA
-252 AKMIPFSVSYD
+252 DKMIPFSVSYD

-274 FIDPDMTDKEFYI
+274 FLDPEMSDKEFYV

-294 LTENGVRDAVE
+294 LTENGVRDAIE
-305 LLNQWYN
+305 LLNTWYN
-312 EGLLWKDF
+312 EGLMWKDF

-353 TDSIQANLQRLVGED
+353 ADSIQANLQRLVGED
-368 AAYVSIDP
+368 AAYVAIDP
-376 FEDKNGNHTK
+376 FEDKNGTHTK
-386 WVSGPIDRKVF
+386 WIAGPIDRKVF

-422 YLQIGDEGVTHEVL
+422 YLQIGDEGVTHEKL

-462 TCNGLHLADDE
+462 TCNGLHLVDDE
-473 RTALSIAY
+473 QIALSIAY

-494 NAIAKTENRE
+494 NAVAKVDTRE
-504 IKNANCGVIEAENG
+504 GKNANCGTIDAENG

-535 STSVEN
+535 SAAPDA
-541 FAATFDNAMADYL
+541 FAATYDNAMADYL
-554 GSGGQAIKDEREAK
+554 GSGGQAIMDERAQKWEAT
-568 WNSIY
+568 Y
-573 GDAEMLP
+573 GDTDMLP

>member
-1 MAPEI
+1 
-6 LHSWR
+6 
-11 HGRRSEGI
+11 
-19 KPHSP
+19 
-24 KRIRIRTFRRRIA
+24 
-37 KRRMNMKKRFL
+37 MKKQL
-48 VSLMIASLAVT
+48 CAALIT
-59 AAAAVNASELT
+59 AALAASALSVCAQAEELT

-92 SDVTNNMYTE
+92 SDVTNNKYTE
-102 YIKKGMLEDHN
+102 YIKQGMLEDHN

-124 TEVEQINNLLAAGSA
+124 TEVEQINNLLAAGTA

-158 GVIDMA
+158 GVIDMS
-164 EYVDTY
+164 EMVETY
-170 KDELPNLWNWL
+170 KDQLPNLWNWL
-181 TETNINWDRD
+181 TETNIYWDKD

-228 TKAEFYDMLCAFR
+228 TKEEFYNMLVAFR
-241 DNAELLLGDDA
+241 DNAETLLGDDA
-252 AKMIPFSVSYD
+252 DKMIPFSVSYD

-274 FIDPDMTDKEFYI
+274 FLDPEMSDKEFYI

-294 LTENGVRDAVE
+294 LTQNGVRDAIE
-305 LLNQWYN
+305 LLNKWYN
-312 EGLLWKDF
+312 EDLMWKDF

-353 TDSIQANLQRLVGED
+353 VDSIQANLQRLVGED

-376 FEDKNGNHTK
+376 FEDKNGTHTK
-386 WVSGPIDRKVF
+386 FIAGPVDRKVF
-397 FPITNQEPLACLLYL
+397 FPTTNKEPLACLLYL

-422 YLQIGDEGVTHEVL
+422 YLQIGDEGVTHEKL
-436 ESGAV
+436 ENGAV

-462 TCNGLHLADDE
+462 TCNGLQLVDPE
-473 RTALSIAY
+473 LTALSIAY

-494 NAIAKTENRE
+494 NAVAKVDTRE
-504 IKNANCGVIEAENG
+504 GKNANCGTIEAENG

-527 DILLDTSV
+527 DVLLDTAV
-535 STSVEN
+535 SASVED
-541 FAATFDNAMADYL
+541 FASVYDNAMADYL
-554 GSGGQAIKDEREAK
+554 GAGGQAIMDERAAK
-568 WNSIY
+568 WEALY
-573 GDAEMLP
+573 GDADMLP

>member
-1 MAPEI
+1 
-6 LHSWR
+6 
-11 HGRRSEGI
+11 
-19 KPHSP
+19 
-24 KRIRIRTFRRRIA
+24 
-37 KRRMNMKKRFL
+37 MKKQLFAAL
-48 VSLMIASLAVT
+48 FSAALAVS
-59 AAAAVNASELT
+59 AFSVCAQAEELT

-124 TEVEQINNLLAAGSA
+124 TEVEQINNLLAAGTA

-158 GVIDMA
+158 GVCDMS
-164 EYVDTY
+164 ELVETY
-170 KDELPNLWNWL
+170 KDDLPNLWNWL
-181 TETNINWDRD
+181 TETNIYWDKD
-191 PSTGELYDIE
+191 PATGELYDIE

-219 EKLGLEAPT
+219 DKLGLEAPT
-228 TKAEFYDMLCAFR
+228 TKEEFYNMLCAFR
-241 DNAELLLGDDA
+241 DNAETLLGDDA
-252 AKMIPFSVSYD
+252 DKMIPFSVSYD

-274 FIDPDMTDKEFYI
+274 FLDPEMSDKEFYV

-294 LTENGVRDAVE
+294 LTENGVRDAIE
-305 LLNQWYN
+305 LLNTWYN
-312 EGLLWKDF
+312 EGLMWKDF

-353 TDSIQANLQRLVGED
+353 ADSIQANLQRLVGED
-368 AAYVSIDP
+368 AAYVAIDP
-376 FEDKNGNHTK
+376 FEDKNGTHTK
-386 WVSGPIDRKVF
+386 WIAGPIDRKVF

-422 YLQIGDEGVTHEVL
+422 YLQIGDEGVTHEKL

-462 TCNGLHLADDE
+462 TCNGLHLVDDE
-473 RTALSIAY
+473 QTALSIAY

-494 NAIAKTENRE
+494 NAVAKVDTRE
-504 IKNANCGVIEAENG
+504 GKNANCGTIDAENG

-535 STSVEN
+535 SAAPDA
-541 FAATFDNAMADYL
+541 FATTYDNAMADYL
-554 GSGGQAIKDEREAK
+554 GSGGQAIMDERAQKWEAT
-568 WNSIY
+568 Y
-573 GDAEMLP
+573 GDTDMLP

>member
-1 MAPEI
+1 
-6 LHSWR
+6 
-11 HGRRSEGI
+11 
-19 KPHSP
+19 
-24 KRIRIRTFRRRIA
+24 
-37 KRRMNMKKRFL
+37 MKKQLFAAFF
-48 VSLMIASLAVT
+48 SAALAVS
-59 AAAAVNASELT
+59 AFSVCAQAEELT

-124 TEVEQINNLLAAGSA
+124 TEVEQINNLLAAGTA

-158 GVIDMA
+158 GVCDMS
-164 EYVDTY
+164 ELVETY
-170 KDELPNLWNWL
+170 KDDLPNLWNWL
-181 TETNINWDRD
+181 TETNIYWDKD
-191 PSTGELYDIE
+191 PATGELYDIE

-219 EKLGLEAPT
+219 DKLGLEAPT
-228 TKAEFYDMLCAFR
+228 TKEEFYNMLCAFR
-241 DNAELLLGDDA
+241 DNAETLLGDDA
-252 AKMIPFSVSYD
+252 DKMIPFSVSYD

-274 FIDPDMTDKEFYI
+274 FLDPEMSDKEFYV

-294 LTENGVRDAVE
+294 LTENGVRDAIE
-305 LLNQWYN
+305 LLNTWYN
-312 EGLLWKDF
+312 EGLMWKDF

-353 TDSIQANLQRLVGED
+353 ADSIQANLQRLVGEE
-368 AAYVSIDP
+368 AAYVAIDP
-376 FEDKNGNHTK
+376 FEDKNGTHTK
-386 WVSGPIDRKVF
+386 WIAGPIDRKVF

-422 YLQIGDEGVTHEVL
+422 YLQIGDEGVTHEKL

-462 TCNGLHLADDE
+462 TCNGLHLVDDE
-473 RTALSIAY
+473 QTALSIAY

-494 NAIAKTENRE
+494 NAVAKVDTRE
-504 IKNANCGVIEAENG
+504 GKNANCGTIDAENG

-535 STSVEN
+535 SAAPDA
-541 FAATFDNAMADYL
+541 FAATYDNAMADYL
-554 GSGGQAIKDEREAK
+554 GSGGQAIMDERAQKWEAT
-568 WNSIY
+568 Y
-573 GDAEMLP
+573 GDTDMLP

>member
-1 MAPEI
+1 
-6 LHSWR
+6 
-11 HGRRSEGI
+11 
-19 KPHSP
+19 
-24 KRIRIRTFRRRIA
+24 
-37 KRRMNMKKRFL
+37 MKKQL
-48 VSLMIASLAVT
+48 CAALIT
-59 AAAAVNASELT
+59 AALAASALSVCAQAEELT

-92 SDVTNNMYTE
+92 SDVTNNKYTE
-102 YIKKGMLEDHN
+102 YIKQGMLEDHN

-124 TEVEQINNLLAAGSA
+124 TEVEQINNLLAAGTA

-158 GVIDMA
+158 GVIDMS
-164 EYVDTY
+164 EMVETY
-170 KDELPNLWNWL
+170 KDQLPNLWNWL
-181 TETNINWDRD
+181 TETNIYWDKD

-228 TKAEFYDMLCAFR
+228 TKEEFYNMLVAFR
-241 DNAELLLGDDA
+241 DNAETLLGDDA
-252 AKMIPFSVSYD
+252 DKMIPFSVSYD

-274 FIDPDMTDKEFYI
+274 FLDPEMSDKEFYI

-294 LTENGVRDAVE
+294 LTQNGVRDAIE
-305 LLNQWYN
+305 LLNKWYN
-312 EGLLWKDF
+312 EDLMWKDF

-353 TDSIQANLQRLVGED
+353 VDSIQANLQRLVGED
-368 AAYVSIDP
+368 AAYISIDP
-376 FEDKNGNHTK
+376 FEDKNGTHTK
-386 WVSGPIDRKVF
+386 FIAGPVDRKVF
-397 FPITNQEPLACLLYL
+397 FPTTNKEPLACLLYL

-422 YLQIGDEGVTHEVL
+422 YLQIGDEGVTHEKL
-436 ESGAV
+436 ENGAV

-462 TCNGLHLADDE
+462 TCNGLQLVDPE
-473 RTALSIAY
+473 LTALSIAY

-494 NAIAKTENRE
+494 NAVAKVDTRE
-504 IKNANCGVIEAENG
+504 GKNANCGTIEAENG

-527 DILLDTSV
+527 DVLLDTAV
-535 STSVEN
+535 SASVED
-541 FAATFDNAMADYL
+541 FASVYDNAMADYL
-554 GSGGQAIKDEREAK
+554 GAGGQAIMDERAAK
-568 WNSIY
+568 WEALY
-573 GDAEMLP
+573 GDADMLP

>member
-1 MAPEI
+1 
-6 LHSWR
+6 
-11 HGRRSEGI
+11 
-19 KPHSP
+19 
-24 KRIRIRTFRRRIA
+24 
-37 KRRMNMKKRFL
+37 MKKQLFAAL
-48 VSLMIASLAVT
+48 FSAALAVS
-59 AAAAVNASELT
+59 AFSVCAQAEELT

-124 TEVEQINNLLAAGSA
+124 TEVEQINNLLAAGTA

-158 GVIDMA
+158 GVCDMS
-164 EYVDTY
+164 ELVETY
-170 KDELPNLWNWL
+170 KDDLPNLWNWL
-181 TETNINWDRD
+181 TETNIYWDKD
-191 PSTGELYDIE
+191 PATGELYDIE

-219 EKLGLEAPT
+219 DKLGLEAPT
-228 TKAEFYDMLCAFR
+228 TKEEFYNMLCAFR
-241 DNAELLLGDDA
+241 DNAETLLGDDA
-252 AKMIPFSVSYD
+252 DKMIPFSVSYD

-274 FIDPDMTDKEFYI
+274 FLDPEMSDKEFYV

-294 LTENGVRDAVE
+294 LTENGVRDAIE
-305 LLNQWYN
+305 LLNTWYN
-312 EGLLWKDF
+312 EGLMWKDF

-353 TDSIQANLQRLVGED
+353 ADSIQANLQRLVGEE
-368 AAYVSIDP
+368 AAYVAIDP
-376 FEDKNGNHTK
+376 FEDKNGTHTK
-386 WVSGPIDRKVF
+386 WIAGPIDRKVF

-422 YLQIGDEGVTHEVL
+422 YLQIGDEGVTHEKL

-462 TCNGLHLADDE
+462 TCNGLHLVDDE
-473 RTALSIAY
+473 QTALSIAY

-494 NAIAKTENRE
+494 NAVAKVDTRE
-504 IKNANCGVIEAENG
+504 GKNANCGTIDAENG

-535 STSVEN
+535 SAAPDA
-541 FAATFDNAMADYL
+541 FAATYDNAMADYL
-554 GSGGQAIKDEREAK
+554 GSGGQAIMDERAQKWEAT
-568 WNSIY
+568 Y

>member
-1 MAPEI
+1 
-6 LHSWR
+6 
-11 HGRRSEGI
+11 
-19 KPHSP
+19 
-24 KRIRIRTFRRRIA
+24 
-37 KRRMNMKKRFL
+37 MKKQLFAAL
-48 VSLMIASLAVT
+48 FSAALAVS
-59 AAAAVNASELT
+59 AFSVCAQAEELT

-124 TEVEQINNLLAAGSA
+124 TEVEQINNLLAAGTA

-158 GVIDMA
+158 GVCDMS
-164 EYVDTY
+164 ELVETY
-170 KDELPNLWNWL
+170 KDDLPNLWNWL
-181 TETNINWDRD
+181 TETNIYWDKD
-191 PSTGELYDIE
+191 PATGELYDIE

-219 EKLGLEAPT
+219 DKLGLEAPT
-228 TKAEFYDMLCAFR
+228 TKEEFYNMLCAFR
-241 DNAELLLGDDA
+241 DNAETLLGDDA
-252 AKMIPFSVSYD
+252 DKMIPFSVSYD

-274 FIDPDMTDKEFYI
+274 FLDPEMSDKEFYV

-294 LTENGVRDAVE
+294 LTENGVRDAIE
-305 LLNQWYN
+305 LLNTWYN
-312 EGLLWKDF
+312 EGLMWKDF

-353 TDSIQANLQRLVGED
+353 ADSIQANLQRLVGED
-368 AAYVSIDP
+368 AAYVAIDP
-376 FEDKNGNHTK
+376 FEDKNGTHTK
-386 WVSGPIDRKVF
+386 WIAGPIDRKVF

-422 YLQIGDEGVTHEVL
+422 YLQIGDEGVTHEKL

-462 TCNGLHLADDE
+462 TCNGLHLVDDE
-473 RTALSIAY
+473 QTALSIAY

-494 NAIAKTENRE
+494 NAVAKVDTRE
-504 IKNANCGVIEAENG
+504 GKNANCGTIDAENG

-535 STSVEN
+535 SAAPDA
-541 FAATFDNAMADYL
+541 FAATYDKAMADYL
-554 GSGGQAIKDEREAK
+554 GSGGQAIMDERAQKWEAT
-568 WNSIY
+568 Y
-573 GDAEMLP
+573 GDTDMLP

>member
-1 MAPEI
+1 
-6 LHSWR
+6 
-11 HGRRSEGI
+11 
-19 KPHSP
+19 
-24 KRIRIRTFRRRIA
+24 
-37 KRRMNMKKRFL
+37 MKKQLFAAL
-48 VSLMIASLAVT
+48 FSAALAVS
-59 AAAAVNASELT
+59 AFSVCAQAEELT

-124 TEVEQINNLLAAGSA
+124 TEVEQINNLLAAGTA

-158 GVIDMA
+158 GVCDMS
-164 EYVDTY
+164 ELVETY
-170 KDELPNLWNWL
+170 KDDLPNLWNWL
-181 TETNINWDRD
+181 TETNIYWDKD
-191 PSTGELYDIE
+191 PATGELYDIE

-219 EKLGLEAPT
+219 DKLGLEAPT
-228 TKAEFYDMLCAFR
+228 TKEEFYNMLCAFR
-241 DNAELLLGDDA
+241 DNAETLLGDDA
-252 AKMIPFSVSYD
+252 DKMIPFSVSYD

-274 FIDPDMTDKEFYI
+274 FLDPEMSDKEFYV

-294 LTENGVRDAVE
+294 LTENGVRDAIE
-305 LLNQWYN
+305 LLNTWYN
-312 EGLLWKDF
+312 EGLMWKDF

-353 TDSIQANLQRLVGED
+353 ADSIQANLQRLVGED
-368 AAYVSIDP
+368 AAYVAIDP
-376 FEDKNGNHTK
+376 FEDKNGTHTK
-386 WVSGPIDRKVF
+386 WIAGPIDRKVF

-422 YLQIGDEGVTHEVL
+422 YLQIGDEGVTHEKL
-436 ESGAV
+436 ENGAV

-462 TCNGLHLADDE
+462 TCNGLHLVDDE
-473 RTALSIAY
+473 QTALSIAY

-494 NAIAKTENRE
+494 NAVAKVDTRE
-504 IKNANCGVIEAENG
+504 GKNANCGTIDAENG

-535 STSVEN
+535 SAAPDA
-541 FAATFDNAMADYL
+541 FAATYDNAMADYL
-554 GSGGQAIKDEREAK
+554 GSGGQAIMDERAQKWEAT
-568 WNSIY
+568 Y
-573 GDAEMLP
+573 GDTDMLP

>member
-1 MAPEI
+1 
-6 LHSWR
+6 
-11 HGRRSEGI
+11 
-19 KPHSP
+19 
-24 KRIRIRTFRRRIA
+24 
-37 KRRMNMKKRFL
+37 MKKQL
-48 VSLMIASLAVT
+48 CAALIT
-59 AAAAVNASELT
+59 AALAASALSVCAQAEELT

-92 SDVTNNMYTE
+92 SDVTNNKYTE
-102 YIKKGMLEDHN
+102 YIKQGMLEDHN

-124 TEVEQINNLLAAGSA
+124 TEVEQINNLLAAGTA

-158 GVIDMA
+158 GVIDMS
-164 EYVDTY
+164 EMVETY
-170 KDELPNLWNWL
+170 KDQLPNLWNWL
-181 TETNINWDRD
+181 TETNIYWDRD

-219 EKLGLEAPT
+219 DKLGLEAPT
-228 TKAEFYDMLCAFR
+228 TKEEFYNMLCAFR
-241 DNAELLLGDDA
+241 DNAETLLGDDA
-252 AKMIPFSVSYD
+252 DKMIPFSVSYD

-274 FIDPDMTDKEFYI
+274 FLDPEMSDKEFYI

-294 LTENGVRDAVE
+294 LTQNGVRDAIE
-305 LLNQWYN
+305 LLNKWYN
-312 EGLLWKDF
+312 EDLMWKDF

-353 TDSIQANLQRLVGED
+353 VDSIQANLQRLVGED
-368 AAYVSIDP
+368 AAYISIDP
-376 FEDKNGNHTK
+376 FEDKNGTHTK
-386 WVSGPIDRKVF
+386 FIAGPVDRKVF
-397 FPITNQEPLACLLYL
+397 FPTTNKEPLACLLYL

-422 YLQIGDEGVTHEVL
+422 YLQIGDEGVTHEKL
-436 ESGAV
+436 ENGAV

-462 TCNGLHLADDE
+462 TCNGLQLVDPE
-473 RTALSIAY
+473 LTALSIAY

-494 NAIAKTENRE
+494 NAVAKVDTRE
-504 IKNANCGVIEAENG
+504 GKNANCGTIEAENG

-527 DILLDTSV
+527 DVLLDTAV
-535 STSVEN
+535 SASVED
-541 FAATFDNAMADYL
+541 FASVYDNAMADYL
-554 GSGGQAIKDEREAK
+554 GAGGQAIMDERAAK
-568 WNSIY
+568 WEALY
-573 GDAEMLP
+573 GDADMLP

>member
-1 MAPEI
+1 
-6 LHSWR
+6 
-11 HGRRSEGI
+11 
-19 KPHSP
+19 
-24 KRIRIRTFRRRIA
+24 
-37 KRRMNMKKRFL
+37 MKKQLFAAL
-48 VSLMIASLAVT
+48 FSAALAVS
-59 AAAAVNASELT
+59 AFSVCAQAEELT

-124 TEVEQINNLLAAGSA
+124 TEVEQINNLLAAGTA

-147 LPTIKTYSAMG
+147 LPTIKTDSAMG
-158 GVIDMA
+158 GVCDMS
-164 EYVDTY
+164 ELVETY
-170 KDELPNLWNWL
+170 KDDLPNLWNWL
-181 TETNINWDRD
+181 TETNIYWDKD
-191 PSTGELYDIE
+191 PATGELYDIE

-219 EKLGLEAPT
+219 DKLGLEAPT
-228 TKAEFYDMLCAFR
+228 TKEEFYNMLCAFR
-241 DNAELLLGDDA
+241 DNAETLLGDDA
-252 AKMIPFSVSYD
+252 DKMIPFSVSYD

-274 FIDPDMTDKEFYI
+274 FLDPEMSDKEFYV

-294 LTENGVRDAVE
+294 LTENGVRDAIE
-305 LLNQWYN
+305 LLNTWYN
-312 EGLLWKDF
+312 EGLMWKDF

-353 TDSIQANLQRLVGED
+353 ADSIQANLQRLVGED
-368 AAYVSIDP
+368 AAYVAIDP
-376 FEDKNGNHTK
+376 FEDKNGTHTK
-386 WVSGPIDRKVF
+386 WIAGPIDRKVF

-422 YLQIGDEGVTHEVL
+422 YLQIGDEGVTHEKL

-462 TCNGLHLADDE
+462 TCNGLHLVDDE
-473 RTALSIAY
+473 QTALSIAY

-494 NAIAKTENRE
+494 NAVAKVDTRE
-504 IKNANCGVIEAENG
+504 GKNANCGTIDAENG

-535 STSVEN
+535 SAAPDA
-541 FAATFDNAMADYL
+541 FAATYDNAMADYL
-554 GSGGQAIKDEREAK
+554 GSGGQAIMDERAQKWEAT
-568 WNSIY
+568 Y
-573 GDAEMLP
+573 GDTDMLP

>member
-1 MAPEI
+1 
-6 LHSWR
+6 
-11 HGRRSEGI
+11 
-19 KPHSP
+19 
-24 KRIRIRTFRRRIA
+24 
-37 KRRMNMKKRFL
+37 MKKQLFAAL
-48 VSLMIASLAVT
+48 FSAALAVS
-59 AAAAVNASELT
+59 AFSVCAQAEELT

-124 TEVEQINNLLAAGSA
+124 TEVEQINNLLAAGTA

-158 GVIDMA
+158 GVCDMS
-164 EYVDTY
+164 ELVETY
-170 KDELPNLWNWL
+170 KDDLPNLWNWL
-181 TETNINWDRD
+181 TETNIYWDKD
-191 PSTGELYDIE
+191 PATGELYDIE

-219 EKLGLEAPT
+219 DKLGLEAPT
-228 TKAEFYDMLCAFR
+228 RKDEFYNMLCAFR
-241 DNAELLLGDDA
+241 DNAETLLGDDA
-252 AKMIPFSVSYD
+252 DKMIPFSVSYD

-274 FIDPDMTDKEFYI
+274 FLDPEMSDKEFYV

-294 LTENGVRDAVE
+294 LTENGVRDAIE
-305 LLNQWYN
+305 LLNTWYN
-312 EGLLWKDF
+312 EGLMWKDF

-353 TDSIQANLQRLVGED
+353 ADSIQANLQRLVGED
-368 AAYVSIDP
+368 AAYVAIDP
-376 FEDKNGNHTK
+376 FEDKNGTHTK
-386 WVSGPIDRKVF
+386 WIAGPIDRKVF

-422 YLQIGDEGVTHEVL
+422 YLQIGDEGVTHEKL

-462 TCNGLHLADDE
+462 TCNGLHLVDDE
-473 RTALSIAY
+473 QTALSIAY

-494 NAIAKTENRE
+494 NAVAKVDTRE
-504 IKNANCGVIEAENG
+504 GKNANCGTIDAENG

-535 STSVEN
+535 SAAPDA
-541 FAATFDNAMADYL
+541 FAATYDNAMADYL
-554 GSGGQAIKDEREAK
+554 GSGGQAIMDERAQKWEAT
-568 WNSIY
+568 Y
-573 GDAEMLP
+573 GDTDMLP

>member
-1 MAPEI
+1 
-6 LHSWR
+6 
-11 HGRRSEGI
+11 
-19 KPHSP
+19 
-24 KRIRIRTFRRRIA
+24 
-37 KRRMNMKKRFL
+37 MKKQLFAAL
-48 VSLMIASLAVT
+48 FSAALAVS
-59 AAAAVNASELT
+59 AFSVCAQAEELT

-124 TEVEQINNLLAAGSA
+124 TEVEQINNLLAAGTA

-158 GVIDMA
+158 GVCDMS
-164 EYVDTY
+164 ELVETY
-170 KDELPNLWNWL
+170 KDDLPNLWNWL
-181 TETNINWDRD
+181 TETNIYWDKD
-191 PSTGELYDIE
+191 PATGELYDIE

-219 EKLGLEAPT
+219 DKLGLEAPT
-228 TKAEFYDMLCAFR
+228 TKEEFYNMLCAFR
-241 DNAELLLGDDA
+241 DNAETLLGDDA
-252 AKMIPFSVSYD
+252 DKMIPFSVSYD

-274 FIDPDMTDKEFYI
+274 FLDPEMSDKEFYV

-294 LTENGVRDAVE
+294 LTENGVRDAIE
-305 LLNQWYN
+305 LLNTWYN
-312 EGLLWKDF
+312 EGLMWKDF

-353 TDSIQANLQRLVGED
+353 ADSIQANLQRLVGED
-368 AAYVSIDP
+368 AAYVAIDP
-376 FEDKNGNHTK
+376 FEDKNGTHTK
-386 WVSGPIDRKVF
+386 WIAGPIDRKVF

-422 YLQIGDEGVTHEVL
+422 YLQIGDEGVTHEKL

-462 TCNGLHLADDE
+462 TCNGLHLVDDE
-473 RTALSIAY
+473 QTALSIAY

-494 NAIAKTENRE
+494 NAVAKVDTRE
-504 IKNANCGVIEAENG
+504 GKNANCGTIDAENG

-535 STSVEN
+535 SAAPDA
-541 FAATFDNAMADYL
+541 FAATYDNAMADYL
-554 GSGGQAIKDEREAK
+554 GSGGQAIMDERAQKWEAT
-568 WNSIY
+568 Y
-573 GDAEMLP
+573 GDTEMLP

>member
-1 MAPEI
+1 
-6 LHSWR
+6 
-11 HGRRSEGI
+11 
-19 KPHSP
+19 
-24 KRIRIRTFRRRIA
+24 
-37 KRRMNMKKRFL
+37 MKKQLFAAL
-48 VSLMIASLAVT
+48 FSAALAVS
-59 AAAAVNASELT
+59 AFSVCAQAEELT

-124 TEVEQINNLLAAGSA
+124 TEVEQINNLLAAGTA

-158 GVIDMA
+158 GVCDMS
-164 EYVDTY
+164 ELVETY
-170 KDELPNLWNWL
+170 KDDLPNLWNWL
-181 TETNINWDRD
+181 TETNIYWDKD
-191 PSTGELYDIE
+191 PATGELYDIE

-219 EKLGLEAPT
+219 DKLGLEAPT
-228 TKAEFYDMLCAFR
+228 TKEEFYNMLCAFR
-241 DNAELLLGDDA
+241 DNAETLLGDDA
-252 AKMIPFSVSYD
+252 DKMIPFSVSYD
-263 VGWRASTLIES
+263 VGWS
-274 FIDPDMTDKEFYI
+274 
-287 NGFDDRK
+287 DDRK
-294 LTENGVRDAVE
+294 LTENGVRDAIE
-305 LLNQWYN
+305 LLNTWYN
-312 EGLLWKDF
+312 EGLMWKDF

-353 TDSIQANLQRLVGED
+353 ADSIQANLQRLVGED
-368 AAYVSIDP
+368 AAYVAIDP
-376 FEDKNGNHTK
+376 FEDKNGTHTK
-386 WVSGPIDRKVF
+386 WIAGPIDRKVF

-422 YLQIGDEGVTHEVL
+422 YLQIGDEGVTHEKL

-462 TCNGLHLADDE
+462 TCNGLHLVDDE
-473 RTALSIAY
+473 QTALSIAY

-494 NAIAKTENRE
+494 NAVAKVDTRE
-504 IKNANCGVIEAENG
+504 GKNANCGTIDAENG

-535 STSVEN
+535 SAAPDA
-541 FAATFDNAMADYL
+541 FAATYDNAMADYL
-554 GSGGQAIKDEREAK
+554 GSGGQAIMDERAQKWEAT
-568 WNSIY
+568 Y
-573 GDAEMLP
+573 GDTDMLP

>member
-1 MAPEI
+1 
-6 LHSWR
+6 
-11 HGRRSEGI
+11 
-19 KPHSP
+19 
-24 KRIRIRTFRRRIA
+24 
-37 KRRMNMKKRFL
+37 MKKQLFAAL
-48 VSLMIASLAVT
+48 FSAALAVS
-59 AAAAVNASELT
+59 AFSVCAQAEELT

-124 TEVEQINNLLAAGSA
+124 TEVEQINNLLAAGTA

-158 GVIDMA
+158 GVCDMS
-164 EYVDTY
+164 ELVETY
-170 KDELPNLWNWL
+170 KDDLPNLWNWL
-181 TETNINWDRD
+181 TETNIYWDKD
-191 PSTGELYDIE
+191 PATGELYDIE

-219 EKLGLEAPT
+219 DKLGLEAPT
-228 TKAEFYDMLCAFR
+228 TKEEFYNMLCAFR
-241 DNAELLLGDDA
+241 DNAETLLGDDA
-252 AKMIPFSVSYD
+252 DKMIPFSVSYD

-274 FIDPDMTDKEFYI
+274 FLDPEMSDKEFYV

-294 LTENGVRDAVE
+294 LTENGVRDAIE
-305 LLNQWYN
+305 LLNTWYN
-312 EGLLWKDF
+312 EGLMWKDF

-353 TDSIQANLQRLVGED
+353 ADSIQANLQRLVGEE
-368 AAYVSIDP
+368 AAYVAIDP
-376 FEDKNGNHTK
+376 FEDKNGTHTK
-386 WVSGPIDRKVF
+386 WIAGPIDRKVF

-422 YLQIGDEGVTHEVL
+422 YLQIGDEGVTHEKL
-436 ESGAV
+436 ENGAV

-462 TCNGLHLADDE
+462 TCNGLHLVDDE
-473 RTALSIAY
+473 QTALSIAY

-494 NAIAKTENRE
+494 NAVAKVDTRE
-504 IKNANCGVIEAENG
+504 GKNANCGTIEAENG

-535 STSVEN
+535 SAAADA
-541 FAATFDNAMADYL
+541 FADTFDNAMADYL
-554 GSGGQAIKDEREAK
+554 GSGGQAIMDERAQKWEAT
-568 WNSIY
+568 Y

>member
-1 MAPEI
+1 
-6 LHSWR
+6 
-11 HGRRSEGI
+11 
-19 KPHSP
+19 
-24 KRIRIRTFRRRIA
+24 
-37 KRRMNMKKRFL
+37 MKKRVFSAL
-48 VSLMIASLAVT
+48 LTAVMAASVIT
-59 AAAAVNASELT
+59 VCVNASELT

-164 EYVDTY
+164 DLVETY
-170 KDELPNLWNWL
+170 KDDLPNLWSWL
-181 TETNINWDRD
+181 TETNIYWDKD
-191 PSTGELYDIE
+191 PQTGELYDIE

-219 EKLGLEAPT
+219 EKLGLEEPT
-228 TKAEFYDMLCAFR
+228 TKEEFYNMLVAFR

-252 AKMIPFSVSYD
+252 DKMIPFSTSYD
-263 VGWRASTLIES
+263 VGWRASTLFES
-274 FIDPDMTDKEFYI
+274 FLDPEMSDKEFYV

-294 LTENGVRDAVE
+294 LTQNGTKEGIA
-305 LLNQWYN
+305 LLNKWYN
-312 EGLLWKDF
+312 EGLVWKDF

-331 DMMKAGYVGAFIH
+331 DMMKAGYVGSFIH
-344 NWDYPYRNG
+344 NWDYPFRNG
-353 TDSIQANLQRLVGED
+353 ADSIQANLVRLVGED
-368 AAYVSIDP
+368 AAYIAVDP
-376 FEDKNGNHTK
+376 FEDKNGTHTK
-386 WVSGPIDRKVF
+386 WIAGPIDRKVF
-397 FPITNQEPLACLLYL
+397 FPITNKEPLACLLYL
-412 DWLSVPEHLE
+412 DWISVPEHLE
-422 YLQIGDEGVTHEVL
+422 YLQIGDEGVTHETL
-436 ESGAV
+436 ENGAV
-441 KIIAA
+441 KILAA

-462 TCNGLHLADDE
+462 TCNGLHLVDPDQ
-473 RTALSIAY
+473 TALSIAY

-487 PELVEIA
+487 PALVEGA
-494 NAIAKTENRE
+494 NAIAKIDTRE
-504 IKNANCGVIEAENG
+504 GKNANCGTIEAENG

-527 DILLDTSV
+527 DILLDTAV
-535 STSVEN
+535 S
-541 FAATFDNAMADYL
+541 AAADAFDATYDNAMADYL
-554 GSGGQAIKDEREAK
+554 GAGGQAIMDEREAK
-568 WNSIY
+568 WNEIY

>member
-1 MAPEI
+1 
-6 LHSWR
+6 
-11 HGRRSEGI
+11 
-19 KPHSP
+19 
-24 KRIRIRTFRRRIA
+24 
-37 KRRMNMKKRFL
+37 MKKQLFAAL
-48 VSLMIASLAVT
+48 FSVALAVS
-59 AAAAVNASELT
+59 AFSVCAQAEELT

-124 TEVEQINNLLAAGSA
+124 TEVEQINNLLAAGTA

-158 GVIDMA
+158 GVCDMS
-164 EYVDTY
+164 ELVETY
-170 KDELPNLWNWL
+170 KDDLPNLWNWL
-181 TETNINWDRD
+181 TETNIYWDKD
-191 PSTGELYDIE
+191 PATGELYDIE

-219 EKLGLEAPT
+219 DKLGLEAPT
-228 TKAEFYDMLCAFR
+228 TKEEFYNMLCAFR
-241 DNAELLLGDDA
+241 DNAETLLGDDA
-252 AKMIPFSVSYD
+252 DKMIPFSVSYD

-274 FIDPDMTDKEFYI
+274 FLDPEMSDKEFYV

-294 LTENGVRDAVE
+294 LTQNGVRDAIE
-305 LLNQWYN
+305 LLNTWYN
-312 EGLLWKDF
+312 EGLMWKDF

-353 TDSIQANLQRLVGED
+353 ADSIQANLQRLVGED
-368 AAYVSIDP
+368 AAYVAIDP
-376 FEDKNGNHTK
+376 FEDKNGTHTK
-386 WVSGPIDRKVF
+386 WIAGPIDRKVF

-422 YLQIGDEGVTHEVL
+422 YLQIGDEGVTHEKL

-462 TCNGLHLADDE
+462 TCNGLHLVDDE
-473 RTALSIAY
+473 QTALSIAY

-494 NAIAKTENRE
+494 NAVAKVDTRE
-504 IKNANCGVIEAENG
+504 GKNANCGTIEAENG

-535 STSVEN
+535 SAAADA
-541 FAATFDNAMADYL
+541 FADTFDNAMADYL
-554 GSGGQAIKDEREAK
+554 GSGGQAIMDERAQKWEAT
-568 WNSIY
+568 Y
-573 GDAEMLP
+573 GDTDMLP

>member
-1 MAPEI
+1 
-6 LHSWR
+6 
-11 HGRRSEGI
+11 
-19 KPHSP
+19 
-24 KRIRIRTFRRRIA
+24 
-37 KRRMNMKKRFL
+37 MKKQLFAAL
-48 VSLMIASLAVT
+48 FSAALAVS
-59 AAAAVNASELT
+59 AFSVCAQAEELT

-124 TEVEQINNLLAAGSA
+124 TEVEQINNLLAAGTA

-158 GVIDMA
+158 GVCDMS
-164 EYVDTY
+164 ELVETY
-170 KDELPNLWNWL
+170 KDDLPNLWNWL
-181 TETNINWDRD
+181 TETNIYWDKD
-191 PSTGELYDIE
+191 PATGELYDIE

-219 EKLGLEAPT
+219 DKLGLEAPT
-228 TKAEFYDMLCAFR
+228 TKEEFYNMLCAFR
-241 DNAELLLGDDA
+241 DNAETLLGDDA
-252 AKMIPFSVSYD
+252 DKMIPFSVSYD

-274 FIDPDMTDKEFYI
+274 FLDPEMSDKEFYV

-294 LTENGVRDAVE
+294 LTENGERDAIE
-305 LLNQWYN
+305 LLNTWYN
-312 EGLLWKDF
+312 EGLMWKDF

-353 TDSIQANLQRLVGED
+353 ADSIQANLQRLVGED
-368 AAYVSIDP
+368 AAYVAIDP
-376 FEDKNGNHTK
+376 FEDKNGTHTK
-386 WVSGPIDRKVF
+386 WIAGPIDRKVF

-422 YLQIGDEGVTHEVL
+422 YLQIGDEGVTHEKL

-462 TCNGLHLADDE
+462 TCNGLHLVDDE
-473 RTALSIAY
+473 QTALSIAY

-494 NAIAKTENRE
+494 NAVAKVDTRE
-504 IKNANCGVIEAENG
+504 GKNANCGTIEAENG

-535 STSVEN
+535 SAAADA
-541 FAATFDNAMADYL
+541 FADTFDNAMADYL
-554 GSGGQAIKDEREAK
+554 GSGGQAIMDERAQKWEAT
-568 WNSIY
+568 Y

>member
-1 MAPEI
+1 
-6 LHSWR
+6 
-11 HGRRSEGI
+11 
-19 KPHSP
+19 
-24 KRIRIRTFRRRIA
+24 
-37 KRRMNMKKRFL
+37 MKKQIL
-48 VSLMIASLAVT
+48 YVT
-59 AAAAVNASELT
+59 LAAALTASFALSANASELV
-70 DGKFAET
+70 DGKFEET

-92 SDVTNNMYTE
+92 SDVTNNDYTRF
-102 YIKKGMLEDHN
+102 IKEGMLEAHN

-164 EYVDTY
+164 DLVETY
-170 KDELPNLWNWL
+170 KDDLPNLWNWL
-181 TETNINWDRD
+181 TETNIYWDKD

-210 NCFVRRDWL
+210 NCFVRADWL
-219 EKLGLEAPT
+219 AKLEMEAPT
-228 TKAEFYDMLCAFR
+228 TKEEFYNMLCAFR

-252 AKMIPFSVSYD
+252 DKMIPFSVSYD

-274 FIDPDMTDKEFYI
+274 FLDPEMTDKEFYV

-294 LTENGVRDAVE
+294 LTENGVRNAIE
-305 LLNQWYN
+305 LLNKWYN
-312 EGLLWKDF
+312 EGLMWKDF

-376 FEDKNGNHTK
+376 FEDRNGTHTK
-386 WVSGPIDRKVF
+386 WIAGPIDRKVF

-412 DWLSVPEHLE
+412 DWLSTPENLQ
-422 YLQIGDEGVTHEVL
+422 YLQIGEEGVTHEL
-436 ESGAV
+436 TEDGAV

-462 TCNGLHLADDE
+462 TCNGLHLVDDAQ
-473 RTALSIAY
+473 TALSIAY

-487 PELVEIA
+487 PALVETA
-494 NAIAKTENRE
+494 NAVAKVDTRE
-504 IKNANCGVIEAENG
+504 GKNANCGTIEAENG

-527 DILLDTSV
+527 DILLDTAV
-535 STSVEN
+535 SASVED
-541 FAATFDNAMADYL
+541 FASVFDNAMADYL
-554 GSGGQAIKDEREAK
+554 GSGGQAIMDERQAK
-568 WNSIY
+568 WESIY
-573 GDAEMLP
+573 GDEEMLP

>member
-1 MAPEI
+1 
-6 LHSWR
+6 
-11 HGRRSEGI
+11 
-19 KPHSP
+19 
-24 KRIRIRTFRRRIA
+24 
-37 KRRMNMKKRFL
+37 MKKQLFAAL
-48 VSLMIASLAVT
+48 FSAALAVS
-59 AAAAVNASELT
+59 AFSVCAQAEELT

-124 TEVEQINNLLAAGSA
+124 TEVEQINNLLAAGTA

-158 GVIDMA
+158 GVCDMS
-164 EYVDTY
+164 ELVETY
-170 KDELPNLWNWL
+170 KDDLPNLWNWL
-181 TETNINWDRD
+181 TETNIYWDKD
-191 PSTGELYDIE
+191 PATGELYDIE

-210 NCFVRRDWL
+210 NCFVRRDGL
-219 EKLGLEAPT
+219 DKLGLEAPT
-228 TKAEFYDMLCAFR
+228 TKEEFYNMLCAFR
-241 DNAELLLGDDA
+241 DNAETLLGDDA
-252 AKMIPFSVSYD
+252 DKMIPFSVSYD

-274 FIDPDMTDKEFYI
+274 FLDPEMSDKEFYV

-294 LTENGVRDAVE
+294 LTENGVRDAIE
-305 LLNQWYN
+305 LLNTWYN
-312 EGLLWKDF
+312 EGLMWKDF

-353 TDSIQANLQRLVGED
+353 ADSIQANLQRLVGED
-368 AAYVSIDP
+368 AAYVAIDP
-376 FEDKNGNHTK
+376 FEDKNGTHTK
-386 WVSGPIDRKVF
+386 WIAGPIDRKVF

-422 YLQIGDEGVTHEVL
+422 YLQIGDEGVTHEKL

-462 TCNGLHLADDE
+462 TCNGLHLVDDE
-473 RTALSIAY
+473 QTALSIAY

-494 NAIAKTENRE
+494 NAVAKVDTRE
-504 IKNANCGVIEAENG
+504 GKNANCGTIDAENG

-535 STSVEN
+535 SAAPDA
-541 FAATFDNAMADYL
+541 FAATYDNAMADYL
-554 GSGGQAIKDEREAK
+554 GSGGQAIMDERAQKWEAT
-568 WNSIY
+568 Y
-573 GDAEMLP
+573 GDTDMLP

>member
-1 MAPEI
+1 
-6 LHSWR
+6 
-11 HGRRSEGI
+11 
-19 KPHSP
+19 
-24 KRIRIRTFRRRIA
+24 
-37 KRRMNMKKRFL
+37 MKKQLLAALFSAAL
-48 VSLMIASLAVT
+48 AASAFSVC
-59 AAAAVNASELT
+59 AQAEELT

-158 GVIDMA
+158 GVIDMS
-164 EYVDTY
+164 EMVETY
-170 KDELPNLWNWL
+170 RDELPNLWNWL
-181 TETNINWDRD
+181 TETNIYWDKD
-191 PSTGELYDIE
+191 PGTGELYDIE

-219 EKLGLEAPT
+219 DKLGIEAPT
-228 TKAEFYDMLCAFR
+228 TREEFYNMLCAFR
-241 DNAELLLGDDA
+241 DNAETLLGDDA
-252 AKMIPFSVSYD
+252 DKMIPFSVSYD

-274 FIDPDMTDKEFYI
+274 FLDPEMSDKEFYV

-294 LTENGVRDAVE
+294 TTQNGVRDAIE
-305 LLNQWYN
+305 LLNTWYN
-312 EGLLWKDF
+312 EGLMWKDF

-353 TDSIQANLQRLVGED
+353 ADSIQANLQRLVGED
-368 AAYVSIDP
+368 AAYVAIDP
-376 FEDKNGNHTK
+376 FEDKNGTHTK
-386 WVSGPIDRKVF
+386 WIAGPVDRKVF
-397 FPITNQEPLACLLYL
+397 FPITNEEPLACLLYL

-422 YLQIGDEGVTHEVL
+422 YLQIGDEGVTHEKL
-436 ESGAV
+436 ENGAV
-441 KIIAA
+441 KILAA

-462 TCNGLHLADDE
+462 TCNGLHLVDDE
-473 RTALSIAY
+473 QTALSIAY

-494 NAIAKTENRE
+494 NAVAKVDTRE
-504 IKNANCGVIEAENG
+504 AKNANCGTIEAENG

-535 STSVEN
+535 SAAPDA

-554 GSGGQAIKDEREAK
+554 GSGGQAIMDERAQKWEAT
-568 WNSIY
+568 Y
-573 GDAEMLP
+573 GDADMLP